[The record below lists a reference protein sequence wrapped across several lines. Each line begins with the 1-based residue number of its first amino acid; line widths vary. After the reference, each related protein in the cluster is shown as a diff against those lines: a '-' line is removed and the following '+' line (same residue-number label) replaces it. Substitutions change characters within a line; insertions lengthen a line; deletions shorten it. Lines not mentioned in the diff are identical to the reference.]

1 MDKFRGEATFAKINE
16 NIEQLQFPG
25 SLTLGDVGAVIAL
38 AGVHREALFFGV
50 SKKQLT
56 ISLNKT
62 QLLQPVT
69 EEDVQL
75 QQNGKRRR
83 IENPLQEK
91 LDKTMVALSEKIKDE
106 VRVRH
111 ARHLLK
117 AITTLKDV
125 STGAPAVDTF
135 SVFLKADALV
145 FLKIHFRRGA
155 RINLSVLSRALG
167 DCADGALSKSAEDDD
182 EGEVLLLLN
191 LSAIVSKPAASSE
204 TPAAAPAPPGSPAA

>member
-1 MDKFRGEATFAKINE
+1 MDKFRGDATFAKINE

-111 ARHLLK
+111 ARHLRLFGLRMRCSRPREPARQK
-117 AITTLKDV
+117 TCEGA
-125 STGAPAVDTF
+125 APAG
-135 SVFLKADALV
+135 
-145 FLKIHFRRGA
+145 RGA
-155 RINLSVLSRALG
+155 REPGTARCARLPWLSFARGTVWVTRGSRVRARSGRRGTGLALARDASRNARRG
-167 DCADGALSKSAEDDD
+167 RLKGTKKRPSGARHAQS
-182 EGEVLLLLN
+182 
-191 LSAIVSKPAASSE
+191 
-204 TPAAAPAPPGSPAA
+204 